1 MDEHTITAG
10 IDVSKRRLDVG
21 LDPAEGVQRFDNDPD
36 GCAAVRELLEAQSV
50 KVIVIESTGGYER
63 EIVAELSAA
72 ALPVVVVNPRQVR
85 DFARATGRLAKTDAI
100 DAMILARFGRAI
112 DPEIRPLPQAEA
124 AAAQELL
131 SRRRQMVKMLTAE
144 QNRLKQAHSDRVR
157 RSVEQV
163 IDMLKR
169 QLEGINDDLDR
180 HIESSPVWRA
190 RNEAMRTVPGV
201 GPATARTLIVEL
213 PELGR
218 CSRQQIAALVGVA
231 PFNRDSGMMRGRRT
245 ISGGRVSVR
254 CALYMAALTAMRYH
268 PAIKRCYERLRAAG
282 KCAKVALVACARKLL
297 TILNAIIRDSKACH
311 PNLPIP
317 A

>member
-1 MDEHTITAG
+1 MDKHTATAG
-10 IDVSKRRLDVG
+10 IDVSKRHLDVG
-21 LDPAEGVQRFDNDPD
+21 LDPDEGVQRFDNDPD
-36 GCAAVRELLEAQSV
+36 GCAAVRELLRTRSL

-63 EIVAELSAA
+63 AIVAELHAA
-72 ALPVVVVNPRQVR
+72 GLPVVVVNPRQVR

-100 DAMILARFGRAI
+100 DAMVLARFGRAI
-112 DPEIRPLPQAEA
+112 DPEIRPLPQVEA
-124 AAAQELL
+124 AAVQELL
-131 SRRRQMVKMLTAE
+131 SRRRQVVNMLTAE

-163 IDMLKR
+163 IEMLKR
-169 QLEGINDDLDR
+169 QLEEINGDLDR

-190 RNEAMRTVPGV
+190 RNEALRTVPGI

-231 PFNRDSGMMRGRRT
+231 PLNRDSGMMRGRRT

-254 CALYMAALTAMRYH
+254 CALYMATLTATRYH
-268 PAIKRCYERLRAAG
+268 PAIKRCYERLRDAG
-282 KCAKVALVACARKLL
+282 KCAKVALVACSRKLL
-297 TILNAIIRDSKACH
+297 TILNAIIRDSEACH
-311 PNLPIP
+311 PNLAIP

>member
-10 IDVSKRRLDVG
+10 IDVSKRHLDVG

-36 GCAAVRELLEAQSV
+36 GCAAVRELLGARPI

-63 EIVAELSAA
+63 TIVAELSAA
-72 ALPVVVVNPRQVR
+72 DLPVVVVNPRQIR
-85 DFARATGRLAKTDAI
+85 DFARASGRLAKTDAI
-100 DAMILARFGRAI
+100 DAMVLAKFGRAI
-112 DPEIRPLPQAEA
+112 DPEIRPLPQPEA
-124 AAAQELL
+124 AAVQELL
-131 SRRRQMVKMLTAE
+131 SRRRQVVNMLTAE
-144 QNRLKQAHSDRVR
+144 QNRLGQTRSDRVR
-157 RSVEQV
+157 RSVDQV
-163 IDMLKR
+163 IEMLKR
-169 QLEGINDDLDR
+169 QLEEINDDLDR
-180 HIESSPVWRA
+180 HIERSPAWRA
-190 RNEAMRTVPGV
+190 RNEVLRTVPGI

-231 PFNRDSGMMRGRRT
+231 PLNRDSGMMRGRRT
-245 ISGGRVSVR
+245 ISGGRTSVR
-254 CALYMAALTAMRYH
+254 CALYMATLTAVRYH

-297 TILNAIIRDSKACH
+297 TILNALIRDCQPCLAD
-311 PNLPIP
+311 LPIS